1 MSSELDSDKED
12 VILVDKKEK
21 SDNKEDGSKKSD
33 KNGTI
38 LYIVFYKFLQF
49 HNEIAK
55 AICSKNSW
63 RIPTE
68 QNHMALEFCDN
79 SSVVYSSK
87 NSVCWN
93 NFCLHSDRNSWRI
106 LQPSAWLTKFWPDKD
121 IPKIEMK

>member
-49 HNEIAK
+49 HNNSKSE
-55 AICSKNSW
+55 SHLLQEFLKNSDW
-63 RIPTE
+63 TKPYG
-68 QNHMALEFCDN
+68 FG
-79 SSVVYSSK
+79 
-87 NSVCWN
+87 
-93 NFCLHSDRNSWRI
+93 I
-106 LQPSAWLTKFWPDKD
+106 LR
-121 IPKIEMK
+121 